1 MKEPQVYK
9 WFWDTKKKVEEDEQ
23 FAQEMG
29 ETLNLVHDE
38 QSSQTVKKWR
48 QMMECQGMEGWDALG
63 AKLTPLQ
70 IKNGFR
76 LHKIA
81 EEKPEDYDLL
91 AQELNLNIDEDALD
105 LIEEHSPTCSRQILR
120 R

>member
-1 MKEPQVYK
+1 
-9 WFWDTKKKVEEDEQ
+9 
-23 FAQEMG
+23 
-29 ETLNLVHDE
+29 
-38 QSSQTVKKWR
+38 
-48 QMMECQGMEGWDALG
+48 MEGWDALG
-63 AKLTPLQ
+63 TKLTPLQ

-105 LIEEHSPTCSRQILR
+105 LIEEQSPTRSRQILR
-120 R
+120 KTSNPTESEQASMRLGGK

>member
-1 MKEPQVYK
+1 
-9 WFWDTKKKVEEDEQ
+9 
-23 FAQEMG
+23 
-29 ETLNLVHDE
+29 
-38 QSSQTVKKWR
+38 
-48 QMMECQGMEGWDALG
+48 MECQGLEGWDALG

-120 R
+120 K

>member
-1 MKEPQVYK
+1 
-9 WFWDTKKKVEEDEQ
+9 
-23 FAQEMG
+23 MG
-29 ETLNLVHDE
+29 ETLSLVHDE

-48 QMMECQGMEGWDALG
+48 QMMECQGLEGWDALG
-63 AKLTPLQ
+63 TKLTPLQ

-105 LIEEHSPTCSRQILR
+105 LIEEQSPTRSRQILR
-120 R
+120 KTSNPTESEQVSMRHGGK